1 LKNKFSFLF
10 LVSTAC
16 FFWSCDLDRD
26 NPLPSE
32 IQGFQAVNY
41 KVAFNPMGP
50 VAISLYDSLPFKNEF
65 TLKLENPANGT
76 LEKGSVPGQYFY
88 TPNHLSVVRDEVAY
102 TVCQG
107 NDCKSGKILFEVS
120 PVTCHLSIHEDTFF
134 RFLRD
139 TIFIPVQ
146 DNDSLYCP
154 DIRFEDFKT
163 TTPGARIFGDNHFAA
178 VVPPP
183 FFSGTLQFSYT
194 ITNGIRRATS
204 NVELETTPDT
214 VYCNSHFELTD
225 DRVVFPPSAS
235 VTEVPVFIS
244 DFLDNDKF
252 CDNYINPAS
261 LEIFTETGQTSLITF
276 TVSGNQV
283 HFQIPGNTSR
293 ATLAYRVTNLAGT
306 ITKTAHINFV
316 NQ

>member
-1 LKNKFSFLF
+1 
-10 LVSTAC
+10 
-16 FFWSCDLDRD
+16 
-26 NPLPSE
+26 
-32 IQGFQAVNY
+32 
-41 KVAFNPMGP
+41 
-50 VAISLYDSLPFKNEF
+50 
-65 TLKLENPANGT
+65 
-76 LEKGSVPGQYFY
+76 
-88 TPNHLSVVRDEVAY
+88 
-102 TVCQG
+102 
-107 NDCKSGKILFEVS
+107 
-120 PVTCHLSIHEDTFF
+120 
-134 RFLRD
+134 
-139 TIFIPVQ
+139 
-146 DNDSLYCP
+146 
-154 DIRFEDFKT
+154 
-163 TTPGARIFGDNHFAA
+163 
-178 VVPPP
+178 
-183 FFSGTLQFSYT
+183 
-194 ITNGIRRATS
+194 
-204 NVELETTPDT
+204 VELETTPDT

-306 ITKTAHINFV
+306 ITKTAYINFV